1 MIHMKKIIIFILIF
15 FTALSITSCG
25 IAIVNDGFVI
35 TDGDNNKGISIE
47 DDDSDDD
54 TIVDN
59 NENEVDDTKT
69 INNEDEASDTTSN
82 NNEDTTVVT
91 DNDDSEEVDNSSRDE
106 DEAIG
111 YTKYDHTSEALPYYF
126 LYNEDT
132 YDFDIYYKDN
142 TLLDDYLVY
151 SSSDQ
156 YDSFISLDN
165 AENMRLAYLNAL
177 AKSLVISLYDDYSPK
192 TVNTSSNSYYSAYT
206 IKTTSTDYTITI
218 EEAVTIWA
226 AVEADNPLFYW
237 IENSYLYS
245 TTQIYVIMADSFIDY
260 SDRIEANN
268 DIIEGINNI
277 ASNMEGLSEY
287 DTIKYAYTY
296 VISNTSYAYDEDG
309 SASSKVEAHSV
320 VGFFQGENVV
330 CEGYAKVLQI
340 IYNYVGITNYYIR
353 GYVGSTSAGHAWNYV
368 CYNSKWYWMDATND
382 DEGTYSN
389 YSLFLLGSNK
399 MSKYNYYT
407 YDDTLGA
414 TYQGGLPT
422 LNSKSYGNSSI
433 WPF

>member
-1 MIHMKKIIIFILIF
+1 MRHMKKIIIFILIF

-25 IAIVNDGFVI
+25 IAIVNDGLVI

-59 NENEVDDTKT
+59 NENEVDDT
-69 INNEDEASDTTSN
+69 SDTTSN
-82 NNEDTTVVT
+82 NNEDTTVVA
-91 DNDDSEEVDNSSRDE
+91 DNDDSEEGDNSSRDE

-192 TVNTSSNSYYSAYT
+192 TVNTSSDSYYSAYT

-218 EEAVTIWA
+218 EEAATIWA

-260 SDRIEANN
+260 SNRIKANN

-287 DTIKYAYTY
+287 DTIKYAYIC
-296 VISNTSYAYDEDG
+296 VIANTSYAYDEDG

-353 GYVGSTSAGHAWNYV
+353 GYVGSTAYGHAWNYV

-382 DEGTYSN
+382 DDGSYSN

-399 MSKYNYYT
+399 MSKYGYYT

-414 TYQGGLPT
+414 TYQGALPT

>member
-1 MIHMKKIIIFILIF
+1 MKKIIIFILIF

-25 IAIVNDGFVI
+25 IAIVNDGLVI

-82 NNEDTTVVT
+82 NNEDTTVVA
-91 DNDDSEEVDNSSRDE
+91 DNDDSEDDTKTE

-260 SDRIEANN
+260 SNRIEANN

-277 ASNMEGLSEY
+277 VSNMEGLSEY

-296 VISNTSYAYDEDG
+296 VIANTSYAYDEDG

-353 GYVGSTSAGHAWNYV
+353 GYVGSTNAGHAWNYV

-399 MSKYNYYT
+399 MSKYGYYT

>member
-1 MIHMKKIIIFILIF
+1 M
-15 FTALSITSCG
+15 
-25 IAIVNDGFVI
+25 
-35 TDGDNNKGISIE
+35 
-47 DDDSDDD
+47 
-54 TIVDN
+54 
-59 NENEVDDTKT
+59 
-69 INNEDEASDTTSN
+69 
-82 NNEDTTVVT
+82 
-91 DNDDSEEVDNSSRDE
+91 
-106 DEAIG
+106 
-111 YTKYDHTSEALPYYF
+111 
-126 LYNEDT
+126 
-132 YDFDIYYKDN
+132 
-142 TLLDDYLVY
+142 
-151 SSSDQ
+151 
-156 YDSFISLDN
+156 
-165 AENMRLAYLNAL
+165 
-177 AKSLVISLYDDYSPK
+177 
-192 TVNTSSNSYYSAYT
+192 
-206 IKTTSTDYTITI
+206 
-218 EEAVTIWA
+218 
-226 AVEADNPLFYW
+226 ADN
-237 IENSYLYS
+237 
-245 TTQIYVIMADSFIDY
+245 FIDY

-296 VISNTSYAYDEDG
+296 VIANTSYAYDEDG

-353 GYVGSTSAGHAWNYV
+353 GYVGSTNAGHAWNYV

-399 MSKYNYYT
+399 MSKYGYYT

>member
-1 MIHMKKIIIFILIF
+1 MRHMKKIIIFILIF

-25 IAIVNDGFVI
+25 IAIVNDGVVI

-69 INNEDEASDTTSN
+69 INNEDDTSDTTSN
-82 NNEDTTVVT
+82 NNEDTTVVA
-91 DNDDSEEVDNSSRDE
+91 DNDDSEDETKTE

-111 YTKYDHTSEALPYYF
+111 YTKYDHTSETLPYYF

-156 YDSFISLDN
+156 YDSFSSLDN

-226 AVEADNPLFYW
+226 AVEAVNPLFYW
-237 IENSYLYS
+237 IENSYLY
-245 TTQIYVIMADSFIDY
+245 
-260 SDRIEANN
+260 
-268 DIIEGINNI
+268 
-277 ASNMEGLSEY
+277 
-287 DTIKYAYTY
+287 
-296 VISNTSYAYDEDG
+296 
-309 SASSKVEAHSV
+309 
-320 VGFFQGENVV
+320 
-330 CEGYAKVLQI
+330 
-340 IYNYVGITNYYIR
+340 
-353 GYVGSTSAGHAWNYV
+353 
-368 CYNSKWYWMDATND
+368 
-382 DEGTYSN
+382 
-389 YSLFLLGSNK
+389 
-399 MSKYNYYT
+399 
-407 YDDTLGA
+407 
-414 TYQGGLPT
+414 
-422 LNSKSYGNSSI
+422 
-433 WPF
+433 